1 MSDDKKHR
9 FSPQQKEKLI
19 TKAQKQFK
27 SWLDWEGN
35 FRKSFEQDVRFA
47 NGDADNRWQWEDA
60 MLQARDADAAPSMT
74 INMTLI
80 HCLLVQNDIKKNP
93 PAIMVRPTGGGA
105 TAKSAEVYGGLIR
118 EISRASDATNIYL
131 KASEFLIQGG
141 VGYWRV
147 LTEYEDEKS
156 FDQVIRIRSIRN
168 PMCVAIDPE
177 AKEPSGA
184 DANWG
189 MIFEDIKNDELEEEY
204 EKYKEDI
211 GAQNAITTAGNNRTD
226 WANED
231 HTRVAEWYQR
241 EKFEDQ
247 LLGFEVDGQPQTAFM
262 SDIEDE
268 GILQKLLADTNT
280 QKRKMIRSKMCWYKI
295 FGNSIVDYREVP
307 GRSYIPIVRVI
318 GQETIINGQLDRKG
332 MVRNLKD
339 PQRNMNYWVSAGA
352 MQVALQ
358 TNIPWVGPAKAFEN
372 IKQWENANRARY
384 SYLPFN
390 HQDDN
395 GDPIPAPTR
404 TPPPIMAP
412 AYISGI
418 QIASQQ
424 FKDISGQHEAS
435 QGIKDNAISG
445 VAIDSR
451 KIQGETATY
460 HFPNALAQGVAHT
473 GRIIVDMIPA
483 VYDTKRIVRI
493 SNVDLSQTDV
503 QIDPSQA
510 VAHQEVEKPDEENAT
525 LATWNPAI
533 GRYEVEAEAGPDYAT
548 QREWTVDTM
557 GKILSQNKE
566 LWSIVGDLFV
576 ENMDFPG
583 AEEMAERLRRTINP
597 SVLGKGPTPNEQKLQ
612 QQLQHGQ
619 QLLQSLMDTL
629 AKKQKELDNKDEEIA
644 IKAEAEVTRRIRELG
659 NAQANFAAAG
669 KEGEIGELMDET
681 VKSAK
686 SDPELGQNNDGD
698 SDDEQPPIPGARKA
712 PDGFHYLPDPHRP
725 GKYLQ
730 IVNNA

>member
-1 MSDDKKHR
+1 MSIDQKRR
-9 FSPQQKEKLI
+9 FSAAEQEKLI

-27 SWLDWEGN
+27 VWLDWEGN
-35 FRKSFEQDVRFA
+35 FRRSFEQDVRFA

-80 HCLLVQNDIKKNP
+80 HCLLIQNDIKKNP

-105 TAKSAEVYGGLIR
+105 TAKSAEINGGLIR

-131 KASEFLIQGG
+131 KASETLIQGG

-147 LTEYEDEKS
+147 LTEYEDENS
-156 FDQVIRIRSIRN
+156 FDQVIRIRSVRN
-168 PMCVAIDPE
+168 AMCVAMDPE

-189 MIFEDIKNDELEEEY
+189 IIFEDVKNDDLKEEY
-204 EKYKEDI
+204 EKYKDQI
-211 GAQNAITTAGNNRTD
+211 GATNAVSMTGQNRTD
-226 WANED
+226 WVNED

-247 LLGFEVDGQPQTAFM
+247 LLGYEIEGQPQTAFM
-262 SDIEDE
+262 SEIEDKD
-268 GILQKLLADTNT
+268 ILQRILADVNT
-280 QKRKMIRSKMCWYKI
+280 QKRKVTRTKICWYKI
-295 FGNSIVDYREVP
+295 FGDKIVDYREVP
-307 GRSYIPIVRVI
+307 GRKYIPIVRVV

-372 IKQWENANRARY
+372 IKQWETANRARY
-384 SYLPFN
+384 AYLPYN
-390 HQDDN
+390 HLDDN
-395 GDPIPAPTR
+395 GDPIPEPKR
-404 TPPPIMAP
+404 TPPPILAP

-424 FKDISGQHEAS
+424 FKDISGQHEAT
-435 QGIKDNAISG
+435 QGKPGQEVSG

-451 KIQGETATY
+451 KVQGETATY
-460 HFPNALAQGVAHT
+460 HFPSALAQGVAHT
-473 GRIIVDMIPA
+473 GRIIVDMIPQ
-483 VYDTKRIVRI
+483 VYDTKRMIRI
-493 SNVDLSQTDV
+493 SNLDLSQTDV
-503 QIDPSQA
+503 QVDPNAPQ
-510 VAHQEVEKPDEENAT
+510 AHQEGEKPDEENAT
-525 LATWNPAI
+525 IAVWNPAI

-557 GKILSQNKE
+557 GKILAQNKD
-566 LWSIVGDLFV
+566 LWTIVGDLFV

-583 AEEMAERLRRTINP
+583 AEEMAERIRRTINP
-597 SVLGKGPTPNEQKLQ
+597 AVMGKGPTPNEQKLQ
-612 QQLQHGQ
+612 QQVQHGQ

-629 AKKQKELDNKDEEIA
+629 AKKQKELDDKHEELRIRQEDTN
-644 IKAEAEVTRRIRELG
+644 IKLGDAMTRRIKEVG

-669 KEGEIGELMDET
+669 LEPDIKAIMGQTT
-681 VKSAK
+681 VEALREPLASALA
-686 SDPELGQNNDGD
+686 PEPTEQEAGAGQ
-698 SDDEQPPIPGARKA
+698 
-712 PDGFHYLPDPHRP
+712 
-725 GKYLQ
+725 
-730 IVNNA
+730 